1 LDARPFLFLVVDA
14 IPLQI
19 AEEAWA
25 LGKLPGFVRPRPM
38 VSVFPSL
45 TNVAV
50 GALLRGVFDEVPEG
64 YEALYLDTA
73 SGAVRGGFSDPES
86 DTTMSPL
93 HGRPRG
99 LLGHVAV
106 YFLRRPLVYGQI
118 HWITHQFLAS
128 RKPWLAYVPATDGV
142 GHFGGRAALV
152 RAFEDICAAVTAARD
167 EHERRTGVT
176 PGIVVCSDH
185 GMSFAR
191 MRHLDTRELAQRLH
205 RAGFRP
211 GERGRDGV
219 MLVAYGDV
227 GGGVVYCEPSRAVE
241 VAAVVA
247 DTPGV
252 DIAFGRNDEGC
263 TGFARRDELESARI
277 LWREDRYSYRPI
289 HGDPLGYLPAW
300 ETLRSD
306 GRVNDDWAGDTDLFA
321 ATWSETYPDALARVR
336 HGMEDIVRRPAPV
349 LFSMKPTWTYGP
361 PLTHLGAEIIGGQ
374 EATHGALG
382 AEESLGFATCS
393 EDDEPEA
400 WRAAPALR
408 PHEVLRPWRELVRAG
423 AAGVV
428 PRADRSTAS

>member
-14 IPLQI
+14 VPFQI

-25 LGKLPGFVRPRPM
+25 SGKLPGFAQPRPM

-50 GALLRGVFDEVPEG
+50 SALLRGVFDEVPEG
-64 YEALYLDTA
+64 YEALYLDA
-73 SGAVRGGFSDPES
+73 ESGEVRGGFSDPLS

-99 LLGHVAV
+99 LLAHMAV

-128 RKPWLAYVPATDGV
+128 GKPWLAYVPATDGV

-152 RAFEDICAAVTAARD
+152 RAFEDVCAAVVAVRD
-167 EHERRTGVT
+167 EHEYRTGVK

-185 GMSFAR
+185 GMAFAR
-191 MRHLDTRELAQRLH
+191 MKHLDTRELAERL
-205 RAGFRP
+205 RTAGFRP
-211 GERGRDGV
+211 GERGPDGA

-247 DTPGV
+247 DAPGV
-252 DIAFGRNDEGC
+252 DIAFGRDDEGC
-263 TGFARRDELESARI
+263 TAFARRDELESAQI
-277 LWREDRYSYRPI
+277 LWREDHYAYRPI
-289 HGDPLGYLPAW
+289 HGDPLGYARAW
-300 ETLRSD
+300 DALRGA
-306 GRVNDDWAGDTDLFA
+306 GRLNSDWARDADLFA
-321 ATWSETYPDALARVR
+321 ATWSETYPDALARIR

-374 EATHGALG
+374 EGTHGALG
-382 AEESLGFATCS
+382 LEESLGFAACT
-393 EDDEPEA
+393 DGDEPDA
-400 WRAAPALR
+400 WRAATALR

-423 AAGVV
+423 AA
-428 PRADRSTAS
+428 SS